1 MALQTVDER
10 EGLVGERLMMISADT
25 HAGPAFA
32 DYGQYVEKKHMAAFQ
47 SELDARN
54 AFLRQATVGKAQ
66 GKSEEMNTLQ
76 EEQGFGPGT
85 RDPEVKARHEEA
97 DGVVGCVIFSNGPR
111 PFSPEYRE
119 RVPLGVP
126 KGSIEQRVAGA
137 RIYNRWL
144 ADFCSAYPD
153 RFFGIA
159 QIEIEDVDSAVKEV
173 QWAAENGLRGG
184 IAFPG
189 VAPAGEYPGFH
200 DEIYEPLWS
209 VCEDLDMPLNT
220 HGVDAIPAQLYPF
233 GHVANILL
241 TLTEAPFF
249 STRHLW
255 WLMWTGV
262 FDRHPGLKLA
272 FAELLAGWI
281 PRTLSELDS
290 TLNSNLGAQGRSVLK
305 LTPTE
310 YWQQHC
316 FVGASFMSRTEANAR
331 HEVGLDS
338 VMWGSDYPHVEGT
351 WPHTRESLRNTLA
364 GIPAEDMRKMLG
376 ENAIRC
382 YGFDVDRMRALA
394 DQHGP
399 TVEEISTPLEEIPDS
414 PQARLGMAFREGDH
428 WT

>member
-1 MALQTVDER
+1 MVVQIADARETRSSER
-10 EGLVGERLMMISADT
+10 YMMISSDT
-25 HAGPAFA
+25 HASPDFEDFGP
-32 DYGQYVEKKHMAAFQ
+32 YVEKKHLAAFQ
-47 SELDARN
+47 EESRARS
-54 AFLRQATVGKAQ
+54 ARRQAALGKLQ

-76 EEQGFGPGT
+76 AEQGHGPGT
-85 RDPEVKARHEEA
+85 KDPEAKARHEEA
-97 DGVVGCVIFSNGPR
+97 DGVVGCVIYPNGPR
-111 PFSPEYRE
+111 PFSPEFRE
-119 RVPLGVP
+119 RSPLGLSAP
-126 KGSIEQRVAGA
+126 SIEQRVAGA

-144 ADFCSAYPD
+144 ADFCSAYPE

-159 QIEIEDVDSAVKEV
+159 QIEIEDVDAAVKEV
-173 QWAAENGLRGG
+173 QWAAEHGLRGG

-189 VAPAGEYPGFH
+189 VAPAGEYPGLH

-209 VCEDLDMPLNT
+209 VCEELDMPLNT

-272 FAELLAGWI
+272 FAELLADWI
-281 PRTLSELDS
+281 PRTLGDLDS
-290 TLNSNLGAQGRSVLK
+290 TLHSNLGAEGRATLK

-310 YWQQHC
+310 YWHKHC
-316 FVGASFMSRTEANAR
+316 FVGASFMSRAEADAR
-331 HEVGLDS
+331 DDVGLDS

-364 GIPAEDMRKMLG
+364 RIPEADVRKMLG
-376 ENAIRC
+376 ENAARC
-382 YGFDVDRMRALA
+382 YGFDVAKMRALA
-394 DQHGP
+394 DRFGP
-399 TVEEISTPLEEIPDS
+399 TVEELNTPLEQIPDT

>member
-1 MALQTVDER
+1 MALQTDER
-10 EGLVGERLMMISADT
+10 QGQAGERLMMISSDT
-25 HAGPAFA
+25 HASPPIEGFA
-32 DYGQYVEKKHMAAFQ
+32 DYVEQKDMAAYQ
-47 SELDARN
+47 AELDARQ
-54 AFLRQATVGKAQ
+54 AFRDHSSVGKAQ

-76 EEQGFGPGT
+76 QEQGLGPGT

-97 DGVVGCVIFSNGPR
+97 DGVVGCVIFPNGPR

-119 RVPLGVP
+119 RAPLGLP
-126 KGSIEQRVAGA
+126 PASIKQRVAGA

-159 QIEIEDVDSAVKEV
+159 QIEIEDVDSAVAEV
-173 QWAAENGLRGG
+173 KWAAENGLRGG

-189 VAPAGEYPGFH
+189 VAPSGEYPGLH

-209 VCEDLDMPLNT
+209 VCEEYNMPLNT
-220 HGVDAIPAQLYPF
+220 HGVDSIPAQQYPF

-241 TLTEAPFF
+241 TLTEAFFF

-262 FDRHPGLKLA
+262 FDRHPRLKLT
-272 FAELLAGWI
+272 FAELLADWI
-281 PRTLSELDS
+281 PRTLSDLDS
-290 TLNSNLGAQGRSVLK
+290 TLNSNLGAEGRSVLE

-310 YWQQHC
+310 YWQRHC

-331 HEVGLDS
+331 HDVGLDS

-364 GIPAEDMRKMLG
+364 GLPVEDIRKMLG
-376 ENAIRC
+376 ENALRC
-382 YGFDVDRMRALA
+382 YSFDPDKMRALA
-394 DQHGP
+394 DQFGP
-399 TVEEISTPLEEIPDS
+399 TIDEISTPLEEIPDTA
-414 PQARLGMAFREGDH
+414 QARLGMAFREGDH

>member
-1 MALQTVDER
+1 MSSQTIEARDED
-10 EGLVGERLMMISADT
+10 LGERYMMISSDT

-32 DYGQYVEKKHMAAFQ
+32 DFGAYVESKHMAAFE
-47 SELDARN
+47 SELDARS
-54 AFLRQATVGKAQ
+54 AHREEAVAKEQ
-66 GKSEEMNTLQ
+66 GKSVELNELQ
-76 EEQGFGPGT
+76 VEQGFGPGT
-85 RDPEVKARHEEA
+85 RDPQVKARHEEA
-97 DGVVGCVIFSNGPR
+97 DGVVGCVIYPNGPR
-111 PFSPEYRE
+111 PFSPEFRE
-119 RVPLGVP
+119 RAPLGLP
-126 KGSIEQRVAGA
+126 APSIEQRVAGA

-144 ADFCSAYPD
+144 ADFCAPYTD

-159 QIEIEDVDSAVKEV
+159 QIEIEDVDAAVTEV
-173 QWAAENGLRGG
+173 QWAAENGLQGG

-189 VAPAGEYPGFH
+189 VAPAGEYPGLH

-209 VCEDLDMPLNT
+209 VCEELDMPLNT

-272 FAELLAGWI
+272 FAELLADWI
-281 PRTLSELDS
+281 PRTLSDLDS
-290 TLNSNLGAQGRSVLK
+290 TLNSNLGAEGRTKLK

-310 YWQQHC
+310 YWQKHC
-316 FVGASFMSRTEANAR
+316 FVGASFMSRTEADAR
-331 HEVGLDS
+331 NDVGLDS

-364 GIPAEDMRKMLG
+364 GIPAEDVRKMLG
-376 ENAIRC
+376 ENAAEC
-382 YGFDVDRMRALA
+382 YGFDVAKMRALA
-394 DQHGP
+394 DQFGP
-399 TVEEISTPLEEIPDS
+399 TVEEINTPLEEIPNS

>member
-1 MALQTVDER
+1 MALQTDER
-10 EGLVGERLMMISADT
+10 EELAGERLMMISSDT
-25 HAGPAFA
+25 HASPPFEGFA
-32 DYGQYVEKKHMAAFQ
+32 DYVEQKDMAAFQ
-47 SELDARN
+47 AELET
-54 AFLRQATVGKAQ
+54 RQAFRDHSSVGKAQ

-76 EEQGFGPGT
+76 QEQGFGPGT
-85 RDPEVKARHEEA
+85 RDPDVKARHEEA
-97 DGVVGCVIFSNGPR
+97 DGVVGCVIFPNGPR

-119 RVPLGVP
+119 RAPLGLP
-126 KGSIEQRVAGA
+126 APSIQQRVAGA

-159 QIEIEDVDSAVKEV
+159 QIEIEDVDSATKEV

-189 VAPAGEYPGFH
+189 VAPSGEYPGLH
-200 DEIYEPLWS
+200 DEVYEPLWS
-209 VCEDLDMPLNT
+209 VCEEYNMPLNT
-220 HGVDAIPAQLYPF
+220 HGVDSIPAQHYPF

-241 TLTEAPFF
+241 TLTEAFFF

-262 FDRHPGLKLA
+262 FDRHPGLKLT
-272 FAELLAGWI
+272 FAELLADWI
-281 PRTLSELDS
+281 PRTLSDLES
-290 TLNSNLGAQGRSVLK
+290 TLNSNLGAQGRAVLE

-310 YWQQHC
+310 YWQRHC

-331 HEVGLDS
+331 HDVGLDS

-364 GIPAEDMRKMLG
+364 GLPVEDIRKMLG
-376 ENAIRC
+376 ENALRC
-382 YGFDVDRMRALA
+382 YSFDPDRMRALA
-394 DQHGP
+394 DQFGP
-399 TVEEISTPLEEIPDS
+399 TIDEISTPLEEIPDS

>member
-1 MALQTVDER
+1 MALQTVEER
-10 EGLVGERLMMISADT
+10 EGLVGERLMMISSDT

-32 DYGQYVEKKHMAAFQ
+32 DYGPYVEKKDMAAFQ
-47 SELDARN
+47 AELDSRN
-54 AFLRQATVGKAQ
+54 AFLHQATVGKVQ
-66 GKSEEMNTLQ
+66 GKSEEMNALQ
-76 EEQGFGPGT
+76 QEQGFGPGT

-119 RVPLGVP
+119 RAPLGLP
-126 KGSIEQRVAGA
+126 APSIKQRVAGA

-159 QIEIEDVDSAVKEV
+159 QIEIEDVDSAVQEV

-189 VAPAGEYPGFH
+189 VAPAGEYPGLH
-200 DEIYEPLWS
+200 DEVYEPLWS
-209 VCEDLDMPLNT
+209 VCEDLNMPLNT
-220 HGVDAIPAQLYPF
+220 HGVDSIPAQHYPF
-233 GHVANILL
+233 GHVSNILL
-241 TLTEAPFF
+241 TLTEASFF

-262 FDRHPGLKLA
+262 FDRHPNLKLT
-272 FAELLAGWI
+272 FAELLADWI
-281 PRTLSELDS
+281 PRTLSDLDS
-290 TLNSNLGAQGRSVLK
+290 TLNSNLGAQGRSTLE

-310 YWQQHC
+310 YWQRHC

-331 HEVGLDS
+331 HDVGLDS

-364 GIPAEDMRKMLG
+364 GVPAEDVRKMLG

-382 YGFDVDRMRALA
+382 YSFDVDKMRALA
-394 DQHGP
+394 DQFGP
-399 TVEEISTPLEEIPDS
+399 TVEEISTPLEAIPDT
-414 PQARLGMAFREGDH
+414 PQARLGMAFRDGDH